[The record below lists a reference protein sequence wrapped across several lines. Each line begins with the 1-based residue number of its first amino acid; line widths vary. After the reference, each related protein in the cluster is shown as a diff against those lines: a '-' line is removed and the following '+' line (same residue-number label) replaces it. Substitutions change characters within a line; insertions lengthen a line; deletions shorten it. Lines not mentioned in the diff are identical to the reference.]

1 MKKSGRRGSNSGLL
15 APHASTLPTALRPV
29 FYKPYNLPLL
39 FLLASLFLFSFRF
52 FNLFKI
58 FSHQKHSSSICM
70 HLNFLTILKVL
81 LHSFHFLPLIKK
93 NPSRLPKTSSLFY
106 TFINFLLSPRAAP
119 ISIKTVANFE
129 SPTMTHSVPTIFLNL
144 QNS

>member
-1 MKKSGRRGSNSGLL
+1 MPHQISIDGHLYNLEIFRSYNWKKSGRRGSNSGLL

-58 FSHQKHSSSICM
+58 FSHQKHSSSICI
-70 HLNFLTILKVL
+70 HLKFLTILKVL

-93 NPSRLPKTSSLFY
+93 NPSRPPKHLLIFIHLLTFCCRLEPRLF
-106 TFINFLLSPRAAP
+106 
-119 ISIKTVANFE
+119 
-129 SPTMTHSVPTIFLNL
+129 
-144 QNS
+144 Q